1 MGERLDPFPG
11 EEGQL
16 SATNMLANARACP
29 PVPPML
35 TVETALFTNTDAC
48 VLIEAHDEWQVSDRR
63 YLSEGSMA
71 MLNPPE
77 PTPID
82 APRSPLDTPAQ
93 EVIDTPSPLRHSSP
107 KQGAT
112 RRYFHHPTGLD
123 PGSDRPHAG
132 STVFTM
138 TQFFSPLGRS

>member
-11 EEGQL
+11 EEGHL
-16 SATNMLANARACP
+16 SATDMLANARACT

-35 TVETALFTNTDAC
+35 TVETALSTDTDAC

-71 MLNPPE
+71 MLNPAGTDPGR
-77 PTPID
+77 
-82 APRSPLDTPAQ
+82 RSPHPARHAGPG
-93 EVIDTPSPLRHSSP
+93 VIDTPAPRHSSP
-107 KQGAT
+107 KQSAM
-112 RRYFHHPTGLD
+112 RRYLHHPTGLD